1 MKTIKA
7 QRGWSGNK
15 VRKVN
20 RSVATSIVGSN
31 TLNRKNFSNENILKI
46 KTTEAHFHKS
56 QSGFL
61 CGDFPVK
68 SYGDTNQTDGT
79 TVHCH
84 VVLLTEFPAHN
95 IYFAKT

>member
-20 RSVATSIVGSN
+20 RSVATSIIGSN
-31 TLNRKNFSNENILKI
+31 TLNRKHFSNENILKI
-46 KTTEAHFHKS
+46 KTTEAHFHMS

-68 SYGDTNQTDGT
+68 SYGHQPNGDDL
-79 TVHCH
+79 VPDLRCIS
-84 VVLLTEFPAHN
+84 L
-95 IYFAKT
+95 IYNVKNPQKM

>member
-46 KTTEAHFHKS
+46 KTTEAYFHKS

-61 CGDFPVK
+61 CADFPVK

-79 TVHCH
+79 TAHCR
-84 VVLLTEFPAHN
+84 VVLLTEFSAHN
-95 IYFAKT
+95 I

>member
-1 MKTIKA
+1 M
-7 QRGWSGNK
+7 
-15 VRKVN
+15 N

-61 CGDFPVK
+61 CGDFAVK